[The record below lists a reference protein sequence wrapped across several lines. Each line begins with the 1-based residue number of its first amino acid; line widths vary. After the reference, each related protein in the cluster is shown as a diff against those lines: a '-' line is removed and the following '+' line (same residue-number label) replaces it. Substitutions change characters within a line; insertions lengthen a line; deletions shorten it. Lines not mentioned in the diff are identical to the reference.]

1 MTEQTASTE
10 QSIRSFWIAFPV
22 ALLVFS
28 LVCDVIAVNSINSV
42 AWSLIA
48 LGTMLAGFLFAFP
61 ATLLA
66 SCNLVVGPDGVFS
79 RSEMA
84 HIWVNQIV
92 VGFYALNIALRLST
106 ALTSNLTIWMSVAAV
121 TLLCVSGLLG
131 RIMLFQLRATDNE
144 GLEWRAQ

>member
-10 QSIRSFWIAFPV
+10 QSVRSFWIAFPV

-28 LVCDVIAVNSINSV
+28 LLCDVIAVNSTNSV

-48 LGTMLAGFLFAFP
+48 LGTMLAGFLFALP
-61 ATLLA
+61 STLLA
-66 SCNLVVGPDGVFS
+66 SCNLVVAPGGVFS
-79 RSEMA
+79 RSEIA

-92 VGFYALNIALRLST
+92 AGFYALNIALRLST
-106 ALTSNLTIWMSVAAV
+106 ALTSNLTTWMSVAAV
-121 TLLCVSGLLG
+121 ALLCVSGVLG
-131 RIMLFQLRATDNE
+131 RIMLFQLRATDNK